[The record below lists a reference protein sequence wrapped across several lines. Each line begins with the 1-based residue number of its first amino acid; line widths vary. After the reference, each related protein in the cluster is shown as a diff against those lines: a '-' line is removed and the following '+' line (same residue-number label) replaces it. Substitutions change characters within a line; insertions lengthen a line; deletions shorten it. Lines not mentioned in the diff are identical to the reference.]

1 MKKDFS
7 ANSGERI
14 SAITDDRIITD
25 HLARYKYAA
34 SFVREQYDNDIKIFG
49 ADIFCG
55 SGYGTNILAKETN
68 SIIFGID
75 ASEESISHANL
86 NFQRSNIFFSSKIF
100 PFKLPFNIFDFICSF
115 ESLEHILDYK
125 LFAVQLASSLK
136 CGGFLLI
143 SCPNSDRID
152 LDINPYHWHYKH
164 LNPIELEDLFVVNGF
179 TLQRKLSTLCVI
191 PNDSRKVIA
200 VNHFAIPKN
209 EILNDLSGDTLLF
222 IFKKNDL

>member
-34 SFVREQYDNDIKIFG
+34 EFIRTQYDKNLKLLG

-55 SGYGTNILAKETN
+55 SGYGTNILAKYTN
-68 SIIFGID
+68 SVIFGID
-75 ASEESISHANL
+75 ASEESISSANL
-86 NFQRSNIFFSSKIF
+86 NFQRSNIFYSSKIF
-100 PFKLPFNIFDFICSF
+100 PFNLPNNIFDFICSF

-125 LFAVQLASSLK
+125 LFATQLSNSLK
-136 CGGFLLI
+136 NSGFLLI

-164 LNPIELEDLFVVNGF
+164 LNPLELENLFVENGF
-179 TLQRKLSTLCVI
+179 TLLKKLSTLCVI
-191 PNDSRKVIA
+191 PDNSRKVIA

-222 IFKKNDL
+222 IFRKN